1 MTHPVTMVDVE
12 HVVNNATRINI
23 TSNNRIWRTIRHL
36 IWFMVIQMVLS
47 VAVAALILGNQQ
59 QTYKQLHSNV
69 ETYTKV
75 TESACVDIKTEMH
88 DTVTRVLSAISS
100 PTSSKP

>member
-1 MTHPVTMVDVE
+1 MTHPVTMTDVE

-36 IWFMVIQMVLS
+36 IWFMAIQMVLS

-88 DTVTRVLSAISS
+88 DTVTRVISAISS

>member
-1 MTHPVTMVDVE
+1 MTHPVTLADVE

-59 QTYKQLHSNV
+59 QTYKQLHANV
-69 ETYTKV
+69 ETYTKA
-75 TESACVDIKTEMH
+75 TESACMDIKTEMH
-88 DTVTRVLSAISS
+88 ETVSRVLSSLGKTADVN
-100 PTSSKP
+100 P